1 MYFDKGGLL
10 QSHYHSFDAHGG
22 LTAHMM
28 VTGKQHIVP
37 WLGIIIV
44 HKLPFAG
51 QGFMYWHHDGLN
63 AHVGL
68 SQFSHSKAKNIYYPH
83 LLSENRG
90 TIPCQPHSGHNVSH
104 TIMQQRSFSFFFPRG
119 CGGVP
124 QEDGMTIL
132 PLLILI
138 KKGFYK
144 LMRIREAFKM
154 SEHDWVRG
162 SS

>member
-1 MYFDKGGLL
+1 MFSAMYFDKGGLL

-104 TIMQQRSFSFFFPRG
+104 RLILSCNRGPFLFFFSK
-119 CGGVP
+119 GVWWCP
-124 QEDGMTIL
+124 PGRWNDYL
-132 PLLILI
+132 ALAYPN
-138 KKGFYK
+138 KKGI
-144 LMRIREAFKM
+144 L
-154 SEHDWVRG
+154 
-162 SS
+162 